1 MPHVQRCFPVL
12 RIGPPAVLLFAVGLG
27 LMTPASAQA
36 PLSLTEAIRI
46 AESRAPAFAAST
58 AAARS
63 AREMAVA
70 AGQLPD
76 PVLRAGV
83 DNLPIDGPDAFSLTR
98 DFMTMRRI
106 GLMQEYVSSA
116 KRESRREREERDARR
131 LEAEGEMALSE
142 ARTDVA
148 SAWYDRAY
156 AQRAEALL
164 ITLEDELAM
173 QGRAVEAQVG
183 SGSAAAGDV
192 LAVRMAQSQTH
203 DRVLAARRQRQAAV
217 TRLARWLHEDARRP
231 ALDTDAMP
239 SDAQVAALT
248 AHDLHD
254 IAHLRVLANQADLAE
269 AEVAVARQNRDPNW
283 TWEVAYQQRGSPY
296 SNMISVGVSIPLPID
311 RVDRQDRELAARLA
325 RRDEARELLEDARR
339 RHRAE
344 FDATRDDW
352 LALRARQNALT
363 ESLLPLARQRVE
375 AQLAAY
381 RGGKQS
387 LSTVLDARR
396 AEVDARL
403 ALLELERDA
412 ARLWAQLQFTYLE
425 VAANGHTARGVEP

>member
-1 MPHVQRCFPVL
+1 MV
-12 RIGPPAVLLFAVGLG
+12 VLLSAIALG
-27 LMTPASAQA
+27 LSNVSLAQA
-36 PLSLTEAIRI
+36 PLTLAEALRI

-58 AAARS
+58 AGARN

-83 DNLPIDGPDAFSLTR
+83 DNLPIDGPDAFSTTR

-131 LEAEGEMALSE
+131 LEAEGDMALID

-148 SAWYDRAY
+148 SAWYDRLY
-156 AQRAEALL
+156 AERSEDLLTAL
-164 ITLEDELAM
+164 EGELAM
-173 QGRAVEAQVG
+173 QGRAVEAQVA
-183 SGSAAAGDV
+183 SGKSAAGDV

-203 DRVLAARRQRQAAV
+203 DRVLAAQRQRQAAV
-217 TRLARWLHEDARRP
+217 TRLARWLGVDARRP
-231 ALDTDAMP
+231 PVDTEAVP
-239 SDAQVAALT
+239 SEGQVAALSE
-248 AHDLHD
+248 HELHD
-254 IAHLRVLANQADLAE
+254 IAHLRVLASQVDVAE
-269 AEVAVARQNRDPNW
+269 ADVAVARANRDPNW
-283 TWEVAYQQRGSPY
+283 TWEVAYQQRGSQY

-311 RVDRQDRELAARLA
+311 RANRQDRELAARLA
-325 RRDEARELLEDARR
+325 QRDQARELLEDARR

-344 FDATRDDW
+344 FDAMRGDW
-352 LALRARQNALT
+352 LALRERRTALA
-363 ESLLPLARQRVE
+363 ESLLPLAQQRVE
-375 AQLAAY
+375 AQLAAF
-381 RGGKQS
+381 RGGQQP
-387 LSTVLDARR
+387 LSTLLDARR

-403 ALLELERDA
+403 AVLDLDREA

-425 VAANGHTARGVEP
+425 NGAKP